1 MLLAGDVG
9 ATKTS
14 LALIAPD
21 RGAHAPVREVTLSS
35 NRYPSLEALVLEFLH
50 DAGVPV
56 ERACFGVAG
65 PVVAGR
71 AQLTNLSWVLDEVSL
86 VRGLGITA
94 VRLLNDLEA
103 TATAMPFL
111 EAGDLTTLAPGEPV
125 AHGAIAVIAPG
136 TGLGAAYLTWD
147 GTCYQAH
154 PSEAGHT
161 DFAPRNAHQ
170 ADLLA
175 YLRAR
180 HDHVSYERVCSG
192 RGLPNIYAWL
202 KERRCDPEPP
212 WLTEQLAAA
221 SDPTPVIIRA
231 ARHGGSGAALCRA
244 TLDTFVD
251 ILAAEAGNLALAV
264 MATGGV
270 YIGGGMPLH
279 IMPQLDCERFLT
291 AFRNKGRLTDLLER
305 IPVHIIRTAKA
316 ALLGASIEV
325 IRAE

>member
-21 RGAHAPVREVTLSS
+21 RGARAPVREVTLPSS
-35 NRYPSLEALVLEFLH
+35 RCPSLEALVLEFLH
-50 DAGVPV
+50 DVGMPV

-65 PVVAGR
+65 PVVAGQAR
-71 AQLTNLSWVLDEVSL
+71 LTNLSWVLDEVPL
-86 VRGLGITA
+86 ARGLGITA

-103 TATAMPFL
+103 TATAIPFL
-111 EAGDLTTLAPGEPV
+111 RADDLTTLAPGEPV

-147 GTCYQAH
+147 GTCYRAH

-161 DFAPRNAHQ
+161 DFAPLNADQ

-175 YLRAR
+175 YLRER

-192 RGLPNIYAWL
+192 RGIPNIYAWL
-202 KERRCDPEPP
+202 TERGCGPEPP
-212 WLTEQLAAA
+212 WLAEQLAAA

-231 ARHGGSGAALCRA
+231 ARNGEGGAALCRA
-244 TLDTFVD
+244 TLDIFVD
-251 ILAAEAGNLALAV
+251 ILAAEAGNLALAM
-264 MATGGV
+264 MATDGV
-270 YIGGGMPLH
+270 YIGGGIPLH
-279 IMPQLDCERFLT
+279 IMPRLSRERFLA
-291 AFRNKGRLTDLLER
+291 AFRNKGRVTGLLER
-305 IPVHIIRTAKA
+305 IPVHCIRTPKA
-316 ALLGASIEV
+316 ALLGASFEV
-325 IRAE
+325 MRAE